1 MSIDMA
7 NVTAGREEVADR
19 LRVTAAQC
27 DTLFAAIQ
35 VHDEIHLD
43 AVLPETMHLD
53 YGPDQFARSFALA
66 RRLWDAGV
74 HRHTLIALATKL
86 ARGRRLAQADMEEF
100 KDIRA
105 RFKQLRFAS
114 MIFGETHHYS
124 PALHQFT
131 KTMGHLQDALKNGRV
146 LGVVVRAVALRFL
159 LTRIAF
165 RRMERGLDR
174 FRPSSREDFR
184 AYVNGELDVIRAFLA
199 KPGVTGKE
207 FHDVRKIASRMMAIY
222 DSMNTLYPSEYHRQ
236 ITLFISTING
246 MMGGMHDGLIER
258 RLSGEQDYH
267 AETFALPPEIGQRL
281 WRLERSLA
289 DASAPAA
296 ASAAR
301 SGA

>member
-1 MSIDMA
+1 MSIDMRGVA
-7 NVTAGREEVADR
+7 ARQQPADR
-19 LRVTAAQC
+19 QRVTAEQC

-53 YGPDQFARSFALA
+53 YTPDQFERSFLLA
-66 RRLWDAGV
+66 RQLWDSGV
-74 HRHTLIALATKL
+74 QRRALIGLATKL
-86 ARGRRLAQADMEEF
+86 ASGRRLAPADMDEF

-114 MIFGETHHYS
+114 MIFDESHRYS

-131 KTMGHLQDALKNGRV
+131 KTMGHLQDALKNGRMF
-146 LGVVVRAVALRFL
+146 GVTVRAVMLRLL
-159 LTRIAF
+159 LTPLAY
-165 RRMERGLDR
+165 RRMKRGLDR
-174 FRPSSREDFR
+174 FRPSSQAHFR

-207 FHDVRKIASRMMAIY
+207 FHEVRKIASRLMAIY
-222 DSMNTLYPSEYHRQ
+222 DSMNTLYPSAYHRQ

-267 AETFALPPEIGQRL
+267 AETFPLAPEIGQRL

-289 DASAPAA
+289 DAAAPGG
-296 ASAAR
+296 
-301 SGA
+301 SGV